1 MLTLAENGAAGWVS
15 ANLPNGLRVSESLST
30 SPFSDRQI
38 NDPRQPSA
46 LKDRLTYPLLTIG
59 AMCQMAH

>member
-1 MLTLAENGAAGWVS
+1 MLTLAENGVAGWVS
-15 ANLPNGLRVSESLST
+15 ANLPNGLRAESLST

-38 NDPRQPSA
+38 NDPKQPSA